1 VRIQREG
8 RGLGQKKKEKREE
21 DAHHAHTLLAS
32 PHGLPPFPSLSP
44 PPPCSAAVRDI
55 GQLFGAEVVDVGSRH
70 IIFQL
75 TSWSRRID
83 AFVRMLEPWGI
94 IEVARSGV
102 VALLR
107 SPVAGS
113 LADQIRTPKEANNTP
128 DASQLPP
135 G

>member
-1 VRIQREG
+1 M
-8 RGLGQKKKEKREE
+8 
-21 DAHHAHTLLAS
+21 
-32 PHGLPPFPSLSP
+32 
-44 PPPCSAAVRDI
+44 
-55 GQLFGAEVVDVGSRH
+55 VDVGSRH

>member
-1 VRIQREG
+1 MVDYTGTNSLQRELVMVKVSYMPGGAGAGSG
-8 RGLGQKKKEKREE
+8 RPSYRELLGAQ
-21 DAHHAHTLLAS
+21 AHRAS
-32 PHGLPPFPSLSP
+32 
-44 PPPCSAAVRDI
+44 VRDV
-55 GQLFGAEVVDVGSRH
+55 GALFGAEVVDVGSRH
-70 IIFQL
+70 ITFQL

-102 VALLR
+102 VAMLR
-107 SPVAGS
+107 SPVSGTQDA
-113 LADQIRTPKEANNTP
+113 QIRTPSAANAP

>member
-1 VRIQREG
+1 MCKVSYMPSTGDFKVDSSPDG
-8 RGLGQKKKEKREE
+8 RPSYQE
-21 DAHHAHTLLAS
+21 LLAAQS
-32 PHGLPPFPSLSP
+32 HKAS
-44 PPPCSAAVRDI
+44 VRDL

-70 IIFQL
+70 ITFQL

-83 AFVRMLEPWGI
+83 AFIRMLEPWGI

-102 VALLR
+102 VAMLR
-107 SPVAGS
+107 SPVSGTRS
-113 LADQIRTPKEANNTP
+113 EQIRTPSAVAAP